1 MFEPWVGEQ
10 YGKPGNVLGGGRLLV
25 LGESHYTHDAAQVG
39 TSEPDGTKDAVGDY
53 ALPHNQKTFRNITA
67 VLAGKA
73 PRELSL
79 PEVEAIWNAIAFY
92 NYVPTYVASPSL
104 GGRPS
109 PAQWR
114 AGAAPFRRVLAEH
127 TPDGV
132 LVCGLTTWDWL
143 VYDSPGGRD
152 VDTRSFEVFPVN
164 GVPCRRIRHPGRG
177 FGWRQGRPVVEALL
191 APNAAGR

>member
-92 NYVPTYVASPSL
+92 NYVPTYVASRGAAGTECRRAVKS
-104 GGRPS
+104 GRGASCP
-109 PAQWR
+109 PAHPRAKPAPRVMLR
-114 AGAAPFRRVLAEH
+114 AGAE
-127 TPDGV
+127 
-132 LVCGLTTWDWL
+132 
-143 VYDSPGGRD
+143 
-152 VDTRSFEVFPVN
+152 
-164 GVPCRRIRHPGRG
+164 
-177 FGWRQGRPVVEALL
+177 
-191 APNAAGR
+191 